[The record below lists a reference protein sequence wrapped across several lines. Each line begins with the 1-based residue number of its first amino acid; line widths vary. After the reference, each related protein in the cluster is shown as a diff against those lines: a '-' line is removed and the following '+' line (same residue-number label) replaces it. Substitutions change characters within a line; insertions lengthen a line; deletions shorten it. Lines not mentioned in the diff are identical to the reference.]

1 MAPYK
6 GVDFLCTVGLWGF
19 QAVSVY
25 TIVGAILR
33 SGGVKALLW
42 VIGFLGALTS
52 VRRWDDSTQSL
63 AQGRFRFIRR
73 PRLGGF
79 DLFFDLSSIISSSGA
94 LFSSYITRL
103 VFSRAVNPRNG
114 NATC

>member
-1 MAPYK
+1 MYGWSLGFSS
-6 GVDFLCTVGLWGF
+6 GVGIYHCWRDLAKRRC
-19 QAVSVY
+19 QSV
-25 TIVGAILR
+25 
-33 SGGVKALLW
+33 LW

-63 AQGRFRFIRR
+63 AQGRFRWS
-73 PRLGGF
+73 LL
-79 DLFFDLSSIISSSGA
+79 LFLYFHCMRIYTTPSIGRIISSSGA

-103 VFSRAVNPRNG
+103 VSSRAVNPRNG

>member
-63 AQGRFRFIRR
+63 AQGRFRWS
-73 PRLGGF
+73 LL
-79 DLFFDLSSIISSSGA
+79 LFFFIFHCMRIYTTPSTGRFRSLLRS
-94 LFSSYITRL
+94 F
-103 VFSRAVNPRNG
+103 
-114 NATC
+114 